1 MLPATSLLRVYILT
15 STNAARKATTA
26 AACNPSTA
34 TSLSRYKY
42 PMAVAREDKP
52 VWSQVPRAVRERV
65 DEMLGARVVRARRAF
80 GGYGPSATFVLT
92 LDNGRRAFFKGVYP
106 LPEGSAVR
114 WRLDEEERVYQ
125 ELAELI
131 TPWAPAYY
139 GSLRLG
145 GWHALLIEAL
155 AGGRVPPWTA
165 SRAQR
170 AVRSFAELH
179 ARTLGGPLP
188 DWLPREHHLEFTGY
202 WAAFTADRQL
212 RDRLANLCRTNE
224 AKLDAANWIV
234 AHGPALS
241 AAEAP
246 LVSAR
251 RFALLHFDTRSDNIR
266 LDGNLLRIFDWPFAC
281 AGPAEFDLAAFAQS
295 ITLEGG
301 PEPEQLTAWY
311 SEVLPLGDDVLAA
324 SVVGVSGFF
333 ADRGSSHDLPGLPRL
348 RSFQRSQLKSSLRWA
363 ARLLSL
369 PAPTWLDALVD

>member
-1 MLPATSLLRVYILT
+1 M
-15 STNAARKATTA
+15 
-26 AACNPSTA
+26 PSTI
-34 TSLSRYKY
+34 
-42 PMAVAREDKP
+42 REDKP
-52 VWSQVPRAVRERV
+52 VWSEVPRAVSERT
-65 DEMLGARVVRARRAF
+65 EQMLGARVVRARRAF

-131 TPWAPAYY
+131 APWAPAYY
-139 GSLRLG
+139 GSLRTD

-155 AGGRVPPWTA
+155 TGGRVPPWTG

-170 AVRSFAELH
+170 AVRSFAEFH
-179 ARTLGGPLP
+179 VRTLDAELP
-188 DWLPREHHLEFTGY
+188 AWLPREHHLEFTGY
-202 WAAFTADRQL
+202 WAAFTADNQL
-212 RDRLANLCRTNE
+212 RDRLATLCRTPK
-224 AKLDAANWIV
+224 AKLDATNWMA

-246 LVSAR
+246 LVTAR

-281 AGPAEFDLAAFAQS
+281 AGPPEFDFAAFAQS
-295 ITLEGG
+295 ISLEGG
-301 PEPEQLTAWY
+301 PASEQLTRWY
-311 SEVLPLGDDVLAA
+311 SEVLPLEDDVLTA

-333 ADRGSSHDLPGLPRL
+333 ADRGSSLDLPGLPRL
-348 RSFQRSQLKSSLRWA
+348 RAFQRNQLKSSLRWA

-369 PAPTWLDALVD
+369 PEPTWLSALVD